1 MDSVQPAAIFD
12 LLWAPE
18 RGVKRG
24 RRPSMSREKLVQAAI
39 ELADS
44 EGIAAVTM
52 QRLAELVN
60 SKTMSLYRYVP
71 SKDVLL
77 DLMWDAAFAGAPKL
91 GSEDWRS
98 DLTGWAVAGFERLE
112 EHPWMIELVG
122 GARSVGPRWTSW
134 LDAGLAAMVALPLN
148 ASEKLAVLMV
158 IDGQL
163 RSAARIRFGVKADP
177 QWAVDFGRMLLL
189 SATDDSYPT
198 LGAMV
203 RRGEFEMP
211 GMSME
216 QTFDFGLRPDTGRH
230 RGVLRAKVTP
240 QECARVE
247 RGPRQRRR
255 AWALGGRPLPSRAA
269 SYRILCSASAVSA
282 AAATSTPQGETRRY
296 RRALPVGLAACSRV
310 RPGVAP
316 AAPSGEAQVLLS

>member
-1 MDSVQPAAIFD
+1 MDNVQPAAIFD

-18 RGVKRG
+18 RGLKRG
-24 RRPSMSREKLVQAAI
+24 RRPSMSRERLVRAAI
-39 ELADS
+39 VLADS

-52 QRLAELVN
+52 QRLAKLVN
-60 SKTMSLYRYVP
+60 SKPMSLYRYVP

-91 GSEDWRS
+91 ESEDWRS
-98 DLTGWAVAGFERLE
+98 DLTAWAVASFERLE

-163 RSAARIRFGVKADP
+163 RSAARLRFGVKADP
-177 QWAVDFGRMLLL
+177 QWAVDFGRMLQL

-198 LGAMV
+198 LGSMV

-216 QTFDFGLRPDTGRH
+216 LMFDFGLDRILDGIE
-230 RGVLRAKVTP
+230 AY
-240 QECARVE
+240 CAR
-247 RGPRQRRR
+247 R
-255 AWALGGRPLPSRAA
+255 
-269 SYRILCSASAVSA
+269 
-282 AAATSTPQGETRRY
+282 
-296 RRALPVGLAACSRV
+296 
-310 RPGVAP
+310 
-316 AAPSGEAQVLLS
+316 